1 MKRQWHESPLV
12 QLCLTRLREFIRHPD
27 VLFWTYGFPLLMLLA
42 MGLAF
47 RSTSLAPIAIEVIG
61 PRAETVAA
69 SLNHPPAIL
78 AIAGSDDTWRKRL
91 QSGKA
96 NVVVVTYLD
105 ERRFEFW
112 TEPARVESQLARATV
127 ESTLLKGQIA
137 SNPLEIVNN
146 HLQEVGSRYIDFFVP
161 GMLALNLMGGGL
173 WGVGFVIVDMR
184 IRKLLKR
191 LMATP
196 MQRWHFL
203 MSILIVRLL
212 FSVCEVSVILL
223 FSYAVFGVVCQG
235 SILELIAVMGIGGA
249 TFGGIGLLLASRVK
263 SNEAIGG
270 LMNLIMLPMWI
281 VGGVFFSS
289 ERFPDQIQ
297 PVLKSLPFVALVDSL
312 RSIMMD
318 GASITTLGI
327 PILVMS
333 VWGIACA
340 VVALRVFR
348 WR

>member
-1 MKRQWHESPLV
+1 MSRPFCESSLF
-12 QLCLTRLREFIRHPD
+12 QLCLARLRSFVRHPE

-47 RSTSLAPIAIEVIG
+47 RSTGPAPMAIDVIG
-61 PRAETVAA
+61 PRAESVAA
-69 SLNHPPAIL
+69 SLNRPPKIMAV
-78 AIAGSDDTWRKRL
+78 AGDDNLWKKRL

-96 NVVVVTYLD
+96 NVVVMTHED
-105 ERRFEFW
+105 ENRFEFW
-112 TEPARVESQLARATV
+112 SEPARIESQLARMTV
-127 ESTLLKGQIA
+127 EAALLKDRLASGSLQIA
-137 SNPLEIVNN
+137 DEHLE
-146 HLQEVGSRYIDFFVP
+146 EVGSRYIDFFVP

-196 MQRWHFL
+196 MLRWHFL
-203 MSILIVRLL
+203 LSILIVRLI
-212 FSVCEVSVILL
+212 FSICEVSVILL
-223 FSYAVFGVVCQG
+223 FSYVVFGVACRG
-235 SILELIAVMGIGGA
+235 SILELLVVMVIGGA

-297 PVLKSLPFVALVDSL
+297 PLLKSLPFVAMVDSL

-318 GASITTLGI
+318 GASIRTLGVQM
-327 PILVMS
+327 LVMC
-333 VWGIACA
+333 VWGVACTAIA
-340 VVALRVFR
+340 LKVFR